1 MCAWPTTGLPSTC
14 IDPPPGVQGMETL
27 IMSVPLSPQ
36 CASRLTAHG
45 QGHLLRCLA
54 GAGPDYAESLE
65 SLDPALLASLFK
77 GEGLASPPDL
87 TSLEPPPVV
96 PAGANAAARAA
107 GERALR
113 AGQVAVVLVAGGQG
127 TRLGSDQPKGC
138 FPVGPVSGA
147 TLYQIHAEKVL
158 ALGRKHGKTP
168 VFLIMTSSATDA
180 ATRDFFSEHGHFGL
194 NPADVWF
201 FRQGEMPA
209 VDRQTGRILLEAPGK
224 LFTAPDGHG
233 GCLAALSRQ
242 GWLDKLAARGVSDL
256 FYFQVDNPLVAIADP
271 VFIGH
276 HILKGSQASSKVI
289 LRRDPSE
296 KLGVFARSRG
306 RCHIVE
312 YSDLPAAMGTAT
324 AADGS
329 LLFGAGNPAIHLFS
343 VPFLTRAAAGDSLMP
358 YHAAVKKV
366 PFWMEECG
374 HVKPGTENA
383 LKFEKFMFDV
393 LPHADPWLLVE
404 TPREDEFAPL
414 KNAQGADS
422 PQEVRAAL
430 SRLAARWL
438 AAAGIR
444 VPVDPAGH
452 PAAPLEISPLAALE
466 PNDLNPER
474 LRRTDWSIPL
484 LVGPDGNWMEPR

>member
-1 MCAWPTTGLPSTC
+1 MSGWPTTASPSTS
-14 IDPPPGVQGMETL
+14 IDPPPGVQGMETP

-36 CASRLTAHG
+36 SAARLAAHD
-45 QGHLLRCLA
+45 QGHLLRCLS
-54 GAGPDYAESLE
+54 GAGPGYAESLE

-96 PAGANAAARAA
+96 PAGADAAARAA
-107 GERALR
+107 GEKALR

-147 TLYQIHAEKVL
+147 TLYQIHAGKVL
-158 ALGRKHGKTP
+158 ALGRKYGNTP
-168 VFLIMTSSATDA
+168 VFLIMTSAATDA
-180 ATRDFFSEHGHFGL
+180 ATRDFFREHGHFGL
-194 NPADVWF
+194 NPEDVWF

-209 VDRQTGRILLEAPGK
+209 VDRQTGRILLEEPGK

-256 FYFQVDNPLVAIADP
+256 FYFQVDNPLVAIGDP
-271 VFIGH
+271 VFIGRH
-276 HILKGSQASSKVI
+276 VLAGSQATSKVI
-289 LRRDPSE
+289 YRRDASE
-296 KLGVFARSRG
+296 KLGVFALSRG

-312 YSDLPAAMGTAT
+312 YSDLPGDMGTAT
-324 AADGS
+324 TAGGT

-343 VPFLTRAAAGDSLMP
+343 VRFLARAAAGDSLMP
-358 YHAAVKKV
+358 YHAAFKKV
-366 PFWMEECG
+366 PFWSVETG
-374 HVKPGTENA
+374 HVRPETENA
-383 LKFEKFMFDV
+383 VKFEKFMFDV
-393 LPHADPWLLVE
+393 LPHAEPWLLVE
-404 TPREDEFAPL
+404 TPRDDEFAPL
-414 KNAQGADS
+414 KNARGADS
-422 PQEVRAAL
+422 PEEVRAAQ

-438 AAAGIR
+438 AKAGIR
-444 VPVDPAGH
+444 VPVDAAGH

-466 PNDLNPER
+466 SADLDASR
-474 LRRTDWSIPL
+474 LNRNDWSVPL
-484 LVGPDGNWMEPR
+484 FLGPDGYWKESR